1 MTKQEFIEYLEK
13 DDLDF
18 DTKIAVCQHY
28 IDTYPVKISQTIN
41 TPRGKLKIGDYESAI
56 NITIT
61 GGSDKAVNHAYNQL
75 KKRIEEF
82 KSS

>member
-13 DDLDF
+13 DELDF

-28 IDTYPVKISQTIN
+28 IDTYPVKVSHVIN
-41 TPRGKLKIGDYESAI
+41 TPLGKVKGGEYVTVLDVKI
-56 NITIT
+56 N
-61 GGSDKAVNHAYNQL
+61 GGSDKAVNHAYSQL

-82 KSS
+82 KLS

>member
-13 DDLDF
+13 DELDF

-28 IDTYPVKISQTIN
+28 VDTYPVKVSQTMDTPVGKVKVNEYATGLDVKIN
-41 TPRGKLKIGDYESAI
+41 
-56 NITIT
+56 
-61 GGSDKAVNHAYNQL
+61 GGSDKAVNHAFSQL

-82 KSS
+82 KLS

>member
-13 DDLDF
+13 DELDF
-18 DTKIAVCQHY
+18 NTKLDVCQY
-28 IDTYPVKISQTIN
+28 YVDNYPVKISQTVN
-41 TPRGKLKIGDYESAI
+41 TPRGKIKVGEYDSGLDVI
-56 NITIT
+56 IT
-61 GGSDKAVNHAYNQL
+61 GGSDKAVNHAFNQL